1 MKLGRWSVL
10 VAALIFSAT
19 ALQATPESLSFT
31 GSLASS
37 SSAFTLTFHVGG
49 IGGQTID
56 LQTWG
61 FGGGTNAAGNSIL
74 PGGFDPFLALFA
86 GLGSGATIL
95 TDGLGNPFGTSDAL
109 SNFGSFQ
116 GCGPAGTASIGGG
129 SVCGDISM
137 SLVLLPGTYTLVL
150 SDANFFANAV
160 FDNGTLGEGFTDFT
174 GGAFQTCNTVGS
186 STTCA
191 NDTSN
196 WAFDITDASGANLNT
211 GATPEPSTL
220 LLLGSGLLGLGWRRR
235 SGAAKR

>member
-1 MKLGRWSVL
+1 MKLGRWSLLVTVL
-10 VAALIFSAT
+10 AFTAT
-19 ALQATPESLSFT
+19 ALQATPASLSFT

-49 IGGQTID
+49 AGGQTID
-56 LQTWG
+56 VQTWG
-61 FGGGTNAAGNSIL
+61 FGGGTNAAGNAIS

-86 GLGSGATIL
+86 GIGSGATIL

-109 SNFGSFQ
+109 SNFGTFQ
-116 GCGPAGTASIGGG
+116 GCGSAGTVSVGGP
-129 SVCGDISM
+129 VCGDISM

-174 GGAFQTCNTVGS
+174 GGVFQTCNTVGS
-186 STTCA
+186 TTTCA
-191 NDTSN
+191 NDTAN
-196 WAFDITDASGANLNT
+196 WAFDITDQTGANLST
-211 GATPEPSTL
+211 GPTPEPGTL

-235 SGAAKR
+235 AGASKH